1 MATSPLVELIHQLR
15 RTELLSAG
23 AGSTDG
29 QLLERFI
36 SRRDEAA
43 LATIVQ
49 RHGPMVWGVCRRVL
63 GDYHDAEDAFQATF
77 LVLVRKATSVRPRE
91 MVANWLY
98 GVARQTA
105 LKARATVG
113 TRRGRERQVA
123 EMPEPAVAEPAGWD
137 ELLPVL
143 DVELRRLPDKYR
155 AVVVLCDLE
164 GKSRKEAARQLGV
177 PEGTVAGWVARARVM
192 LANRL
197 TRRGVTLS
205 GGALA
210 AILSQNV
217 ASAGVPSLVVANT
230 IKVASLSAAG
240 QATTG
245 VIPVTVAALTGGVL
259 RAMFVTKIR
268 SVLAV
273 VLVALACIGGGM
285 TVTPMVMGKQPDGP
299 KKPDDKKDA
308 VADTKS
314 ELAKLQGVWAVASYE
329 IEGEKLPGID
339 NRSSMTIVG
348 DKWVS
353 MWVEDDEH
361 MRAECGIL
369 KITDPEKSPL
379 AVDFVHL
386 DGQHKGSTVFAIVR
400 ADGDTFKFCYR
411 VNDANARPTE
421 FKTKVGDTSGGL
433 VTFNRQKK

>member
-1 MATSPLVELIHQLR
+1 MATSPLVELIQQLR

-23 AGSTDG
+23 AGLTDG
-29 QLLERFI
+29 QLLERYI
-36 SRRDEAA
+36 SSRDEAA
-43 LATIVQ
+43 LAALVN
-49 RHGPMVWGVCRRVL
+49 RHGLMVWGVCRRVL

-113 TRRGRERQVA
+113 TRRGRERQV
-123 EMPEPAVAEPAGWD
+123 EDMPEPAVAEHAGWD

-143 DVELRRLPDKYR
+143 DVELSRLPDKYR

-217 ASAGVPSLVVANT
+217 TSAGVPASVVSKT
-230 IKVASLSAAG
+230 IKVASLLAAG

-245 VIPVTVAALTGGVL
+245 VISVTVAALTEGVL
-259 RAMFVTKIR
+259 KAMFLSKLKAVVG
-268 SVLAV
+268 VLMAAMCLIGIGTAV
-273 VLVALACIGGGM
+273 VLGQ
-285 TVTPMVMGKQPDGP
+285 QPDSP
-299 KKPDDKKDA
+299 KKPDEAKQAEAKEA
-308 VADTKS
+308 TVKAMQERLQGTWKLVSMHCGGVKS
-314 ELAKLQGVWAVASYE
+314 EPVMTSTIKGNTWETKLDGRVYQSGTFKLVDLDANPKQIEWVITFAEAEEDKDKTCHGIFMLDGDSLCWVASDAAKY
-329 IEGEKLPGID
+329 P
-339 NRSSMTIVG
+339 RPQTFFTQQ
-348 DKWVS
+348 
-353 MWVEDDEH
+353 DDGCCAG
-361 MRAECGIL
+361 MI
-369 KITDPEKSPL
+369 K
-379 AVDFVHL
+379 
-386 DGQHKGSTVFAIVR
+386 R
-400 ADGDTFKFCYR
+400 ADPKNER
-411 VNDANARPTE
+411 
-421 FKTKVGDTSGGL
+421 
-433 VTFNRQKK
+433 